1 MGVPSTLFL
10 TSFPLP
16 PQATHR
22 CTWRRVT
29 CTRRWWSCCCTT
41 DLTQRCETHLLSLYR
56 VGRIG
61 NFVQTQPR
69 CLPAPQGARPSSIR
83 GSVLELVEGL
93 KTQDALLILNGALD
107 KQNFICAVGSVLELV
122 EGLKTQNP
130 STAFPVNVHL
140 TNPFLA
146 QVRDQ
151 QSRSVLELVEGLK
164 TQIPNDA
171 SVAQRRFALERC
183 SEILTGTVAF
193 FDRFGLLNFDLYEC

>member
-93 KTQDALLILNGALD
+93 KTQ
-107 KQNFICAVGSVLELV
+107 
-122 EGLKTQNP
+122 
-130 STAFPVNVHL
+130 
-140 TNPFLA
+140 
-146 QVRDQ
+146 
-151 QSRSVLELVEGLK
+151 
-164 TQIPNDA
+164 IPNDA